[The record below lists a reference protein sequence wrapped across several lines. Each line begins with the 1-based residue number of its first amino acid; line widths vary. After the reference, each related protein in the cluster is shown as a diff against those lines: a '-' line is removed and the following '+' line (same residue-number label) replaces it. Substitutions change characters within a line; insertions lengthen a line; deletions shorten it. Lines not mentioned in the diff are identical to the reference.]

1 MTQNLDLGPGNESFE
16 PKPEGLKRF
25 SLKNS
30 GMAEKLNLAS
40 MPQVEILRLR
50 DECNAL
56 LPPTSIKDLDMA
68 KELAEQFHRVKILQ
82 QEAAEDDDTPTNQ
95 RAQVANTVAS
105 TLKALVN
112 LQAEAYNVEQFRK
125 MEAALVRALRTL
137 PKPQQDEFF
146 KAYGKAAEEMASE
159 A

>member
-1 MTQNLDLGPGNESFE
+1 MTKDLDLGAGNENFE
-16 PKPEGLKRF
+16 RKPTGLKRF
-25 SLKNS
+25 SFKNS
-30 GMAEKLNLAS
+30 AMGQTLDLAS
-40 MPQVEILRLR
+40 MSQVEILRLR

-82 QEAAEDDDTPTNQ
+82 QEASEDTDTPTNQ

-125 MEAALVRALRTL
+125 MEAALVRVLRTL

-146 KAYGKAAEEMASE
+146 QAYGRAAEEMAH
-159 A
+159 AP